1 MRGRGVLLADPI
13 SDLFARIRN
22 GQNAKR
28 AAIHHPYSRF
38 ARDVVNAL
46 IRQGYVSSIS
56 IIPPKS
62 PREPQFNQ
70 MHITLKYDNYGQPAI
85 KKIRRVSKPS
95 RRVYRSIAELPLAS
109 NGLGSWILSTP
120 KGVLHCAEAR
130 DMNVGGEVLGEV
142 F

>member
-1 MRGRGVLLADPI
+1 MRGRGVMLADPI
-13 SDLFARIRN
+13 SDLFARLRN

-28 AAIHHPYSRF
+28 ATIHHPYSRF
-38 ARDVVNAL
+38 AKDVVDTL
-46 IRQGYVSSIS
+46 IRQGYVSSIN
-56 IIPPKS
+56 IIPPEC
-62 PREPQFNQ
+62 PRAPQFNQ
-70 MHITLKYDNYGQPAI
+70 MRIALKYDNEGQPAI
-85 KKIRRVSKPS
+85 KRIRRVSKPS
-95 RRVYRSIAELPLAS
+95 RRVYRSIAQLPLAS